1 MLLTDRTQVLLV
13 RLGAVS
19 LLLLIFRHLAEN
31 DISSSRLITFFDVS
45 LLLSNPSLVLNTM
58 VGFVFAQLL
67 YYDNWQRLSFFYNS
81 QSKLT
86 DELVGEVTTRLQRKL
101 VGVAFMLVVLYM
113 CPVLLGAA
121 QTLGGATQGS
131 YGLLVAFLQDA
142 YSSSR
147 CGLYQL
153 CWYSFFLLAH

>member
-1 MLLTDRTQVLLV
+1 
-13 RLGAVS
+13 
-19 LLLLIFRHLAEN
+19 
-31 DISSSRLITFFDVS
+31 
-45 LLLSNPSLVLNTM
+45 M
-58 VGFVFAQLL
+58 VGFVFAHLL

-131 YGLLVAFLQDA
+131 YGLLDAFLQDA
-142 YSSSR
+142 YSSSP
-147 CGLYQL
+147 LWAIPVVL
-153 CWYSFFLLAH
+153 VFLFFVSALMSTADT